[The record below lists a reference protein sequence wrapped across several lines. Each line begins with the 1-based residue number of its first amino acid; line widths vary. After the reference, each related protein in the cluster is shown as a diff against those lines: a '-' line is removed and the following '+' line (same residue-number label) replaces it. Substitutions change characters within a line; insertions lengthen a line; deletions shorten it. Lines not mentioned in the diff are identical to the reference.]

1 KKKSFSNSG
10 NDDYLPYVPAFNPL
24 STNNIIIHVP
34 VIPITQDIN
43 SPEFLIADDHLVHN
57 EPDDSEPAKIT
68 VIPLI
73 LKTPQSMMN
82 QSMKLNPHQQSFH
95 HQLKSFMILQLIKI
109 GGPKTNI
116 SSWSTF

>member
-1 KKKSFSNSG
+1 MGNLHRINDAIKVTLFDVICFFLGYSLVAKAFRKKSFSNSG

-24 STNNIIIHVP
+24 STNNIIIPVP

-73 LKTPQSMMN
+73 LKTP
-82 QSMKLNPHQQSFH
+82 
-95 HQLKSFMILQLIKI
+95 
-109 GGPKTNI
+109 
-116 SSWSTF
+116 